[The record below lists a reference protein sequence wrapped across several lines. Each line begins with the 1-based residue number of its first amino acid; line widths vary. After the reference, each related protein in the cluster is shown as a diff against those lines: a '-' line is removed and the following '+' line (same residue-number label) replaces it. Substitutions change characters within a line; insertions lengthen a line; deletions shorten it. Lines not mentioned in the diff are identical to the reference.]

1 MAELD
6 SPAGKLP
13 YIPDNLTLAQFILD
27 SQHSSRPIRKHGIP
41 WFIEDHT
48 GRTLGYEE
56 VSLHLFFG
64 MDIYSRLHCDC
75 VVRLTS
81 PFPILSD
88 TRTSFRPSQRVK
100 A

>member
-6 SPAGKLP
+6 SPAGELP

-27 SQHSSRPIRKHGIP
+27 SQHPSRPVRKHGIP

-56 VSLHLFFG
+56 VG
-64 MDIYSRLHCDC
+64 PYSRLHHDHI
-75 VVRLTS
+75 VRLTFQS
-81 PFPILSD
+81 AIYSD
-88 TRTSFRPSQRVK
+88 TCTSFRLSQRVK
-100 A
+100 AQFWN